1 MTVQLR
7 ARRVGD
13 VTRILVAEDDPLVS
27 AFVTKGLRHRGYVVE
42 TTADGE
48 SVVEL
53 CRSGDFDL
61 VVLDV
66 GLPVLDGL
74 EALGRI
80 RRLGLTVPVI
90 VLTGRSD
97 RNVVTA
103 LEAGADDYIA
113 KPFAFDELL
122 ARIDARLRG
131 HSATSRLVLN
141 VGEVELDLHARRA
154 TVAGRHVELTA
165 REFALL
171 ETLMRHAD
179 QVLSREQL
187 LSQVWGFAFDPTSN
201 LVNVYIGALRKKLG
215 DGSIETV
222 RGSGYRLIG
231 RTATSA

>member
-141 VGEVELDLHARRA
+141 VGEVELDLHARPPPCRA
-154 TVAGRHVELTA
+154 G
-165 REFALL
+165 
-171 ETLMRHAD
+171 M
-179 QVLSREQL
+179 S
-187 LSQVWGFAFDPTSN
+187 S
-201 LVNVYIGALRKKLG
+201 
-215 DGSIETV
+215 
-222 RGSGYRLIG
+222 
-231 RTATSA
+231 